1 MGYLTWPANLDDLL
15 NLLSV
20 SSFGEAEYWFA
31 GIKVAAIVVFLVI
44 VGAYV
49 FKVWPNSTASFSN
62 LTQHGGFLP
71 HGTLALFSGVVSVIF
86 SMSGVEVATIAAAES
101 DNPSQNIRRAVNTV
115 MARILVFSFYRHC
128 SLLLHNLGLI

>member
-1 MGYLTWPANLDDLL
+1 
-15 NLLSV
+15 
-20 SSFGEAEYWFA
+20 SFGEAEYWFA

-115 MARILVFSFYRHC
+115 MARILVFFVLSTLF
-128 SLLLHNLGLI
+128 IVVAQPWT

>member
-1 MGYLTWPANLDDLL
+1 MAK
-15 NLLSV
+15 
-20 SSFGEAEYWFA
+20 F
-31 GIKVAAIVVFLVI
+31 
-44 VGAYV
+44 
-49 FKVWPNSTASFSN
+49 NSLFSN